1 MPSLF
6 QQLNEAAGPRGV
18 KFLVIGGHAVIE
30 HGYQRGT
37 EDADILIS
45 KSDRATWMEIV
56 AACGYTF
63 VHDGGVFLQFKPD
76 DVVGADRWD
85 LDLMLVAPEVFQ
97 RLLSSAEPARIEG
110 AAIIIPSLEHLIALK
125 AHALK
130 NGKGLRV
137 LKDMTDV
144 AELLKFRQVDPK
156 SPWLKTVF
164 EKYGDTQSYERIIQL
179 LA

>member
-1 MPSLF
+1 MTLF
-6 QQLNEAAGPRGV
+6 QKLNERAQSRGV
-18 KFLVIGGHAVIE
+18 GFLVIGGHAVIE

-45 KSDRATWMEIV
+45 KSDRAAWQEIV
-56 AACGYTF
+56 VSCGYTF
-63 VHDGGVFLQFKPD
+63 VHDGGAFLQFKPD
-76 DVVGADRWD
+76 GSDGVDCWD
-85 LDLMLVAPEVFQ
+85 LDLMLVSATVFM
-97 RLLSSAEPARIEG
+97 RLLAAAEPARIEG
-110 AAIIIPSLEHLIALK
+110 AAVSIPSLEHLIALK

-144 AELLKFRQVDPK
+144 AELLKFRRVDPN
-156 SPWLKTVF
+156 SVWLKNVF
-164 EKYGDTQSYERIIQL
+164 EKYGNAESYERIIKL